1 MNENKSVAKY
11 TNPFTLLNRDEVMT
25 PWDSWFDGFFTSRFP
40 ELSSELGVNF
50 FEKGSYPKVDVVEF
64 EDRVEVDAEIPGLDK
79 KDIRVEVD
87 GDCLVIA
94 GNKVEKTE
102 TKGKFLRRELKR
114 SSFHRTFNVGNNL
127 DKDSVEAKFNNGLLK
142 VIVKKTTPTPSKL
155 KQIEIK

>member
-1 MNENKSVAKY
+1 MSDNKSVAKY
-11 TNPFTLLNRDEVMT
+11 TNPFSLLNRDEFFT
-25 PWDSWFDGFFTSRFP
+25 PWDSWFDSVFSSRFP
-40 ELSSELGVNF
+40 EMSNELGVGF
-50 FEKGSYPKVDVVEF
+50 FEKGSYPKVDVMEF

-79 KDIRVEVD
+79 KDIRVELD

-102 TKGKFLRRELKR
+102 TKGKYLRKELKR

-127 DKDSVEAKFNNGLLK
+127 DKESVEAKFNNGLLK
-142 VIVKKTTPTPSKL
+142 VVVKKTKPTPSKV